1 MFDRYADLSKFI
13 TDPGKLQVVNGSEVY
28 ISSECYEVR
37 LQFLYSPMD
46 TIIHGQL
53 NDNSKSEMG
62 IKLANDLIG
71 VNTIIET
78 E

>member
-1 MFDRYADLSKFI
+1 
-13 TDPGKLQVVNGSEVY
+13 
-28 ISSECYEVR
+28 
-37 LQFLYSPMD
+37 MD
-46 TIIHGQL
+46 TIIHGHL